1 MDFNFS
7 DSGAEPSS
15 SSKKMHS
22 SFPKKSYK
30 KPSAIDDII
39 MGLRDDFDK
48 EIWPK
53 KIAKAHSSEDDALL
67 AAKQAS
73 ALEYEKQ
80 QRSRT
85 RLLPIR
91 SLKLLKGSS
100 LMGPFVLHL
109 ILRRLPLTPTQ
120 FRLGQW
126 RYQSYQCKKEK
137 GV

>member
-1 MDFNFS
+1 MGTMDFNFS

-22 SFPKKSYK
+22 SSPKKSYK

-53 KIAKAHSSEDDALL
+53 KIPKAYSSEDDALL

-80 QRSRT
+80 QPGNFDTLFNVIKSK
-85 RLLPIR
+85 
-91 SLKLLKGSS
+91 KLQSESGSDS
-100 LMGPFVLHL
+100 KSGKM
-109 ILRRLPLTPTQ
+109 
-120 FRLGQW
+120 
-126 RYQSYQCKKEK
+126 
-137 GV
+137 

>member
-30 KPSAIDDII
+30 KPSAFDDII

-53 KIAKAHSSEDDALL
+53 KIPKAYSSEDDALL

-80 QRSRT
+80 QPGNFDTLFNVIKSKKLQSESGSDSRSG
-85 RLLPIR
+85 
-91 SLKLLKGSS
+91 K
-100 LMGPFVLHL
+100 M
-109 ILRRLPLTPTQ
+109 
-120 FRLGQW
+120 
-126 RYQSYQCKKEK
+126 
-137 GV
+137 

>member
-1 MDFNFS
+1 MNFNFS

-22 SFPKKSYK
+22 SSPKKSYK

-53 KIAKAHSSEDDALL
+53 KITKADSSEDDALL

-80 QRSRT
+80 QPGNFDTLFNVIKSK
-85 RLLPIR
+85 
-91 SLKLLKGSS
+91 KLQSESGSDS
-100 LMGPFVLHL
+100 MSGNM
-109 ILRRLPLTPTQ
+109 
-120 FRLGQW
+120 
-126 RYQSYQCKKEK
+126 
-137 GV
+137 

>member
-1 MDFNFS
+1 MERKGTMNFNFS

-22 SFPKKSYK
+22 SSPKKSYK

-53 KIAKAHSSEDDALL
+53 KITKAHSSEDDALL

-80 QRSRT
+80 QPGNIDTLFNVIKSK
-85 RLLPIR
+85 
-91 SLKLLKGSS
+91 KLQSESGSDS
-100 LMGPFVLHL
+100 MSG
-109 ILRRLPLTPTQ
+109 
-120 FRLGQW
+120 
-126 RYQSYQCKKEK
+126 KM
-137 GV
+137 

>member
-22 SFPKKSYK
+22 SSPKKSYK

-53 KIAKAHSSEDDALL
+53 KIPKAYSSEDDALL

-80 QRSRT
+80 QPGNFDTLFNGIKSK
-85 RLLPIR
+85 
-91 SLKLLKGSS
+91 KLQSESGSDS
-100 LMGPFVLHL
+100 KSGKM
-109 ILRRLPLTPTQ
+109 
-120 FRLGQW
+120 
-126 RYQSYQCKKEK
+126 
-137 GV
+137 

>member
-1 MDFNFS
+1 
-7 DSGAEPSS
+7 
-15 SSKKMHS
+15 
-22 SFPKKSYK
+22 
-30 KPSAIDDII
+30 
-39 MGLRDDFDK
+39 MGLSDDSDY

-53 KIAKAHSSEDDALL
+53 KTTKGDSSEDKGLL

-109 ILRRLPLTPTQ
+109 ILRLQLNSDSDNGVIRAIKA
-120 FRLGQW
+120 RK
-126 RYQSYQCKKEK
+126 KKESEK
-137 GV
+137 LQSSSAPNKKDEDISVHQSTVTS